1 MDIRSTPK
9 IFAVAL
15 VGASVA
21 TALPKL
27 SAPNT
32 VLLRFEWAGN
42 SGKKS
47 TESLVLRATLDEPTT
62 VQQGP
67 RTVEVQP
74 TVAEDGNYFVR
85 LKLKDDTKRDEPEAL
100 TTSIHA
106 QSGETLMIM
115 GRTKKDGKTVQESL
129 LFLTVSPV

>member
-1 MDIRSTPK
+1 MDLGSFPK
-9 IFAVAL
+9 ILAAAL
-15 VGASVA
+15 VGATVA
-21 TALPKL
+21 TTLPRR
-27 SAPNT
+27 SDGRT
-32 VLLRFEWAGN
+32 VLLRFEWAGK
-42 SGKKS
+42 SGKKA

-62 VQQGP
+62 VQQGA

-74 TVAEDGNYFVR
+74 SITDVGNYYVQ
-85 LKLKDDTKRDEPEAL
+85 LKLKDDSNKDEREAL

-115 GRTKKDGKTVQESL
+115 GRTKKDGKSVQESL